1 MKPVGIHAYALC
13 SSLGSNLTQTWD
25 NLSQGNQQG
34 MQFDSQYLNGESTYI
49 GKINQNLPKLQEKF
63 NHFDYRA
70 NRLLHFTFKQI
81 KSQYDELTGNY
92 PRHRIGIILGT
103 STAGVDS
110 LESAIPYY
118 DKHKKWPDSY
128 LPHHQRMAGVSEYL
142 AQYLGISHPVMSVS
156 TACSSA
162 AKAMLSAQRWIN
174 SDICDV
180 VITGG
185 VDVLC
190 QLTLKGFNSLGA
202 LSPELSQ
209 PFSKN
214 RQGINIGEAAAV
226 FILKQEP
233 AEINLLGGGESSDAH
248 HISAPDPLAKGAIT
262 AMRLA
267 LKNTNVDARAIDYLN
282 LHGTGTIQNDAMESL
297 AVKAVFNHDLYCSSS
312 KPLTGHTLGVAGAL
326 ELGLCALSMSEDNK
340 TGDYIPHF
348 YDGAY
353 DKNISRLNLVK
364 AHNQLGRPQ
373 TIMSNSF
380 AFGGSNAAVILARKF
395 S

>member
-1 MKPVGIHAYALC
+1 MK
-13 SSLGSNLTQTWD
+13 TWQ

-34 MQFDSQYLNGESTYI
+34 MQLDRQYLNNDATYI
-49 GKINQNLPKLQEKF
+49 GKINQDLPQLEEKF
-63 NHFDYRA
+63 KHFDYRA
-70 NRLLHFTFKQI
+70 NRLLHFTFAQI
-81 KSQYDELTGNY
+81 KSQYDKLASNY
-92 PRHRIGIILGT
+92 PAHRIGVILGT

-110 LESAIPYY
+110 LESALCYY
-118 DKHKKWPDSY
+118 DTHEKWPCNY
-128 LPHHQRMAGVSEYL
+128 LPHHQRMASVSEYL
-142 AQYLGISHPVMSVS
+142 AQYLGIQHPVMSVS

-214 RQGINIGEAAAV
+214 RQGINIGEAAAI
-226 FILKQEP
+226 FILKKEQ

-248 HISAPDPLAKGAIT
+248 HVSAPDPSGKGAIT
-262 AMRLA
+262 AMQQA
-267 LKNTNVDARAIDYLN
+267 LVNAKIDSKAIDYLN

-297 AVKAVFNHDLYCSSS
+297 AVDKVFKRDIYCSSS

-326 ELGLCALSMSEDNK
+326 ELGLCALSMSDLNQ
-340 TGDYIPHF
+340 TGDYIPHC

-353 DKNISRLNLVK
+353 DESIPRLNLVK
-364 AHNQLGRPQ
+364 TGNQLGRPQ

-380 AFGGSNAAVILARKF
+380 AFGGSNAAVILSSKF
-395 S
+395 NRD